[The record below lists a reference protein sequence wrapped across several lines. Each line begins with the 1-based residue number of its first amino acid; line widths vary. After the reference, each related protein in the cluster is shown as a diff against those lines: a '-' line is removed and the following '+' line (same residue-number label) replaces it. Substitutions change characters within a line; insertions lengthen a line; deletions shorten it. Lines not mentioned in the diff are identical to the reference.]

1 MRARLGAAFTVAV
14 MVMVSSAMAV
24 TGVSLLTSGD
34 LVQVGIGVGV
44 LLLVAVGVVLVIGE
58 VRLGAAS
65 QRLAEQLA
73 VEGRLPYDPP
83 GVTRRASGR
92 LDKADAD
99 AVFAVRKADV
109 EAAPGE
115 WRAWWRLAAAYG
127 EARDPRRGRRAM
139 RRAVSLERRS
149 RAAAALGIV
158 RTTETYGDGARQ
170 RGEVWR
176 PEASTGLLP
185 TVVLVHGGYWR
196 EQYDLSLED
205 AVAQDLA
212 TRGWLVWNIDY
223 RSSADPWPATL
234 TDVAAAYDAL
244 SSGALADL
252 VDPSR
257 VVVVWHS
264 AGGHLALWLA
274 SRHRLAD
281 GAPGA
286 RPRGPVPALV
296 VAQAPVTSLAEA
308 ADQGLGGGAVLALL
322 DGPPKRVR
330 DRYEIADP
338 IALLPS
344 GVPTVLVHS
353 GSDDLVP
360 LSQSEAYVAAAVG
373 AGDDSRLVQVPGGH
387 FDHLDPATPAG
398 EALRSALEALAPRP
412 R

>member
-1 MRARLGAAFTVAV
+1 M
-14 MVMVSSAMAV
+14 
-24 TGVSLLTSGD
+24 
-34 LVQVGIGVGV
+34 
-44 LLLVAVGVVLVIGE
+44 IGE

-73 VEGRLPYDPP
+73 VEGGLPYDPP

-139 RRAVSLERRS
+139 RRAVSLERQS
-149 RAAAALGIV
+149 RAAAAPGIV
-158 RTTETYGDGARQ
+158 RTTEPYGDGARQ
-170 RGEVWR
+170 RGEWWL
-176 PEASTGLLP
+176 PAPSLGLLP

-196 EQYDLSLED
+196 EQYDLGLED
-205 AVAQDLA
+205 DVAEDLA

-234 TDVAAAYDAL
+234 IDVAAAYDAL
-244 SSGALADL
+244 STGLFADR

-257 VVVVWHS
+257 VVVVGHS

-274 SRHRLAD
+274 SRHRLPD

-286 RPRGPVPALV
+286 RPRGPAPALV
-296 VAQAPVTSLAEA
+296 VAQAPVASLVDA
-308 ADQGLGGGAVLALL
+308 AAQGLGGGAVHALL
-322 DGPPKRVR
+322 DGSPKRVR

-338 IALLPS
+338 VALLPT
-344 GVPTVLVHS
+344 GVATVLVHS
-353 GSDDLVP
+353 ATDDLVP
-360 LSQSEAYVAAAVG
+360 ISQSEAYVTAAVG
-373 AGDDSRLVQVPGGH
+373 AGDDSRLVQVTGGH
-387 FDHLDPATPAG
+387 FDHLDPATPAC
-398 EALRSALEALAPRP
+398 EALRTAMEPLAPRP